1 MARFETMQAATLT
14 ARRAGAHCAKMTR
27 TSLAIA
33 LTAAAALAG
42 CNEDHNIVAGGPADP
57 VGNQANADVVLPPA
71 LAHSKIYR
79 CKDNSVVY
87 IDWLADNKSAN
98 LRTEKNGPAT
108 HIAAPEAGQPMVAD
122 GYSLT
127 GTGEGSTVTL
137 TRPGKGSQSCKA

>member
-1 MARFETMQAATLT
+1 
-14 ARRAGAHCAKMTR
+14 MTR
-27 TSLAIA
+27 TPLALA

-42 CNEDHNIVAGGPADP
+42 CNQEDHNIVAGGPADP
-57 VGNQANADVVLPPA
+57 MGNQANADVVLPPA
-71 LAHSKIYR
+71 IAHSKIYR

-108 HIAAPEAGQPMVAD
+108 HVAAPEAGQPMVAD
-122 GYSLT
+122 AYSLT

>member
-1 MARFETMQAATLT
+1 
-14 ARRAGAHCAKMTR
+14 MTR
-27 TSLAIA
+27 TPLALA

-42 CNEDHNIVAGGPADP
+42 CNQEDHNIVAGGPADP
-57 VGNQANADVVLPPA
+57 MGNQANADVVLPPA
-71 LAHSKIYR
+71 IAHSKIYR

-98 LRTEKNGPAT
+98 LRTDRTGPAT
-108 HIAAPEAGQPMVAD
+108 ALAAPEAGQPMVAE

-137 TRPGKGSQSCKA
+137 SRPGKGSQSCKA